1 MAEKTAFDLVSPERV
16 LLSEDVEMVV
26 VPGGDGY
33 FGVLKGHAPLLSTVL
48 PGVIDVYE
56 TRPTISQ
63 RLFVAGGFAEVTAD
77 RCVILAESAIP
88 LEDIDQAQVDQ
99 EIRDLEEDL
108 ADAKSDEEKVRVSG
122 LLTIAKAKK
131 TAVERAGARA

>member
-16 LLSEDVEMVV
+16 LLSQDVEMVV

-56 TRPTISQ
+56 TRPTVSQ
-63 RLFVAGGFAEVTAD
+63 RIFVAGGFAEVTAD
-77 RCVILAESAIP
+77 RCVILAESAMP
-88 LEDIDQAQVDQ
+88 LDEIDQSALDH
-99 EIRDLEEDL
+99 EIKDLQEDL
-108 ADAKSDEEKVRVSG
+108 ADAKTDEETVRVTD
-122 LLTIAKAKK
+122 LLAVAKAKK
-131 TAVERAGARA
+131 DALARA

>member
-16 LLSEDVEMVV
+16 LLSQDVEMVV

-63 RLFVAGGFAEVTAD
+63 RLFVGGGFAEVTAD
-77 RCVILAESAIP
+77 RCVILAESAMP
-88 LEDIDQAQVDQ
+88 LDEIDRSALEA
-99 EIRDLEEDL
+99 EIKNLEEDL
-108 ADAKSDEEKVRVSG
+108 ADAKTDEETVRVTG
-122 LLTIAKAKK
+122 LLTVAKAKQY
-131 TAVERAGARA
+131 ALARA